1 MSDIKSVRVGSL
13 EWQAEVPQEPMTWQQ
28 AKDYAANLDD
38 GWRLP
43 TRAELLTLVDDTR
56 HDPAC
61 AVFPDC
67 PSDWF
72 WTSTPWAGSSS
83 GAWVVNFSNGVAVNG
98 GVGDGY
104 RVRCVR

>member
-1 MSDIKSVRVGSL
+1 
-13 EWQAEVPQEPMTWQQ
+13 MTWQQ

-56 HDPAC
+56 HGPAC

-83 GAWVVNFSNGVAVNG
+83 YAWYVNFNRGHASFYD
-98 GVGDGY
+98 VGY
-104 RVRCVR
+104 FSRVRCVR

>member
-1 MSDIKSVRVGSL
+1 MGDIKSVKVGEL
-13 EWQAEVPQEPMTWQQ
+13 EWQAEVPEQCMTRQE
-28 AKDYAANLDD
+28 AEDYAASLGD

-43 TRAELLTLVDDTR
+43 TRTELLTLVDDTR
-56 HDPAC
+56 CDPAC
-61 AVFPDC
+61 VFTDC

-72 WTSTPWAGSSS
+72 WASTPWAGSSS